1 MISRRHALMSL
12 AVLAGLPA
20 ATVLAT
26 SPARAEGARI
36 DPTGPGWVM
45 APSLSDE
52 FTTLDE
58 SRWRKGLWYPVSAD
72 AGRFSPDNA
81 LVSDGVLRLE
91 ARREP
96 SQVGGKTIPM
106 TFGAV
111 ESRFDTPGLN
121 SYIEVR
127 ARCLDTAN
135 ILSAIWLQSSTLT
148 GEDRLIADPNPEIDV
163 QESTTDPDVNWAHHL
178 WPWTGSGHTRRD
190 ARPSGGK
197 HSAGVDLTADF
208 HLYGVERSGAHVRL
222 YLDRVLYADID
233 TGALEADFGSLAR
246 MSRHVVLSLE
256 GHSRSPHRPELLPRS
271 FDIDYVRTYVNDA
284 DVVRADGKR
293 RLVAPDGR
301 LLANRGGRLVLVPAS
316 ETAEGTW
323 WALTQHDDLTYE
335 ITADGAHLAQE
346 RPDGWYARNLP
357 VVARPEA
364 GAGADDA
371 SSLARWHVRGTG
383 DCAQLLNKVSGLPLV
398 LDEAGQ
404 GVVVRGKD
412 GATCWRLEAPAMPE
426 PSPSP
431 SQGPGAPS
439 PSASASPMP
448 SVAPPPSAGATGPA
462 APSPSPAPTAPPSG
476 GAGNGPLASTGSPAA
491 VTAAAAVAI
500 AATGGALMR
509 RRGA

>member
-1 MISRRHALMSL
+1 MISRRHALTSL

-20 ATVLAT
+20 ATVLTA

-36 DPTGPGWVM
+36 DPTGPGWAL

-72 AGRFSPDNA
+72 AGHFSPDNA
-81 LVSDGVLRLE
+81 LVSDGALRLE

-96 SQVGGKTIPM
+96 SEAGGKTIPM

-163 QESTTDPDVNWAHHL
+163 QESVTDTDVNWAHHL

-190 ARPSGGK
+190 ARPSGGR

-233 TGALEADFGSLAR
+233 TSALEPNFGSLAR

-256 GHSRSPHRPELLPRS
+256 GHSRSPHRPDLLPRS

-293 RLVAPDGR
+293 RLVSPDGR

-316 ETAEGTW
+316 ETAEGAW
-323 WALTQHDDLTYE
+323 WALTQHADLTYE
-335 ITADGAHLAQE
+335 ITAEGAYLAQE
-346 RPDGWYARNLP
+346 RPDGWYARNLL
-357 VVARPEA
+357 VVARPEP

-398 LDEAGQ
+398 IDEGGQ
-404 GVVVRGKD
+404 GVVVRGED
-412 GATCWRLEAPAMPE
+412 GATCWRLEAPAEPG

-439 PSASASPMP
+439 PSASAAPTP
-448 SVAPPPSAGATGPA
+448 SVAPTPSAGATDPA
-462 APSPSPAPTAPPSG
+462 APSPSPAPTAPSSG
-476 GAGNGPLASTGSPAA
+476 GAGNGPLASTGAPAA
-491 VTAAAAVAI
+491 VTAAAAAAI
-500 AATGGALMR
+500 AAAGGALLR